1 MKVIAPLEIT
11 DAQILSTNVTEPTS
25 EWASGTTYAE
35 GDRVSVAAE
44 KTVYESVQGSNTGND
59 PTTDDGTWWLE
70 VFATNKW
77 RAFDQKIADAT
88 SQAGT
93 VQYVIQPSLLVTG
106 VALFNLNAPQVR
118 IQVEDTTTSPNTETF
133 DQTQALVDDSAIV
146 DWFTFFTEDLSDQQI
161 AEALFTGLPGY
172 PTSEITI
179 TVGDGTGTPSVGEI
193 ALGKVLQLGNTLQGT
208 TIGLTSFSTK
218 EQDAFGNFTIVPRAK
233 SDPIDFEFSVPA
245 SNTGRVKKT
254 LDRLR
259 DTPAVY
265 FADESL
271 LYLGAITYGFF
282 QEYDIP
288 LQGTGLSVVTL
299 EVEGLI

>member
-1 MKVIAPLEIT
+1 MKVIPPLTIT

-35 GDRVSVAAE
+35 GDQVSIATA
-44 KTVYESVQGSNTGND
+44 KKVYESAQGSNTGND
-59 PTTDDGTWWLE
+59 PETDDGTWWIE
-70 VFATNKW
+70 VSSTNKW

-88 SQAGT
+88 SQSGT
-93 VQYVIQPSLLVTG
+93 VEYVIQPSLLVTG
-106 VALFNLNAPQVR
+106 IAFFNLNAPQVR
-118 IQVEDTTTSPNTETF
+118 VQVEDTTTSPNTETY

-146 DWFTFFTEDLSDQQI
+146 DWFTFFTEDLSNQQI
-161 AEALFTGLPGY
+161 AEALFTGIPGY

-179 TVGDGTGTPSVGEI
+179 TVGDGSGTPSVGEI
-193 ALGKVLQLGNTLQGT
+193 ALGKVIVLGT
-208 TIGLTSFSTK
+208 TLEGTSIGLTSFSTK
-218 EQDAFGNFTIVPRAK
+218 EQDDFGNFTIVPRAK

-245 SNTGRVKKT
+245 SSTGRIKKT

-265 FADESL
+265 FADEDL
-271 LYLGAITYGFF
+271 LDLGAITYGLF

-288 LQGTGLSVVTL
+288 LRGAGVSIVTL